1 MKNKNEMIF
10 LENVDQTK
18 ITLIKHYMA
27 EKGQDAA
34 DFDVMLADEINKL
47 IDKIYVKYVPKQ
59 VRQLISSDFALT
71 KTEKK
76 QSKKQESE
84 GNENGSTKQSF

>member
-1 MKNKNEMIF
+1 MKSKNDMI
-10 LENVDQTK
+10 LQEKVDQTK
-18 ITLIKHYMA
+18 IALIKHYMA

-47 IDKIYVKYVPKQ
+47 IDRIYVKLVPKQ

-71 KTEKK
+71 KKEKK
-76 QSKKQESE
+76 HTKKHESE
-84 GNENGSTKQSF
+84 EIENGSTK